1 MSNVRR
7 LAYATWLIGTAAM
20 FVAGC
25 GDDDDDSALS
35 PTDQCNEVVKVECHR
50 IFECTTDLERQLA
63 GLPPG
68 LDEVSC
74 IIGGAAQIG
83 CAMATADKICAGPQT
98 YTADKA
104 KACIAEANKAD
115 CAAIKSNY
123 PNVAP
128 YAPSCGQ
135 CVPM

>member
-1 MSNVRR
+1 MSNLRR
-7 LAYATWLIGTAAM
+7 FTHATWLIGVAAM

-25 GDDDDDSALS
+25 GDDDDDSPLS
-35 PTDQCNEVVKVECHR
+35 PTDQCNEVVKVECRR
-50 IFECTTDLERQLA
+50 IFECTTDLERQGA

-68 LDEVSC
+68 LTELNC
-74 IIGGAAQIG
+74 IIGGAVQIG
-83 CAMATADKICAGPQT
+83 CAMATEEKICAGSQS
-98 YTADKA
+98 YSADKA
-104 KACIAEANKAD
+104 KACIAEASKAD
-115 CAAIKSNY
+115 CATIKANY